1 MSDYIIAYLYDAITL
16 AAVGAD
22 RCVKAGDS
30 LRLPT
35 TSLLHHVRSIRRI
48 PGITVGCSV
57 LCCAVPCRAV
67 RCENSEL
74 TSIPPSPPTQGD
86 LTIEPGNNDRSIAL
100 SSIDM
105 AQNGAGRRDMTVTP
119 VATVSAQSASL
130 RVCGAKGIE
139 TRLGG
144 EKRGRGEKPNDV
156 YRDSSS
162 SGILRWCS

>member
-1 MSDYIIAYLYDAITL
+1 MSDYIIAYLYDSITL
-16 AAVGAD
+16 AAAGAD
-22 RCVKAGDS
+22 RCVKAGES
-30 LRLPT
+30 LRLPAT
-35 TSLLHHVRSIRRI
+35 RLLHHVRSIRRI
-48 PGITVGCSV
+48 PGIT
-57 LCCAVPCRAV
+57 
-67 RCENSEL
+67 
-74 TSIPPSPPTQGD
+74 GD

-144 EKRGRGEKPNDV
+144 EKEKRRRERDNLYYNDMG
-156 YRDSSS
+156 S
-162 SGILRWCS
+162 